1 MHKSYGEKK
10 PDQTYIVR
18 PGVYGITF
26 DALNRIALVK
36 VPYGYHLPGGGIDP
50 GEDHETCLKREFLEE
65 TGYDVSV
72 ESLIEISTQYT
83 FSGKHENYY
92 ALIGHFYVATMLDNR
107 TTPQEPDHELVWLS
121 VDEAVRLLSLEY
133 QATAV
138 KTAWAIASR
147 QITLNDQGDLT

>member
-65 TGYDVSV
+65 TGYDVYV

-83 FSGKHENYY
+83 FSEKHENYY

-121 VDEAVRLLSLEY
+121 VDEAVTLFSLEY
-133 QATAV
+133 QAAAV
-138 KTAWAIASR
+138 KTAWAITSR
-147 QITLNDQGDLT
+147 QKKLNDQGEHV

>member
-1 MHKSYGEKK
+1 MNCYGEKK
-10 PDQTYIVR
+10 PNQTYIVR

-26 DALNRIALVK
+26 DALNRVALVK

-50 GEDHETCLKREFLEE
+50 GEDHEMCLKREFLEE

-83 FSGKHENYY
+83 FSEKHKNYY

-107 TTPQEPDHELVWLS
+107 TAPQEPDHELVWHS
-121 VDEAVRLLSLEY
+121 VDEAVELLSLEY
-133 QATAV
+133 QAEAL
-138 KTAWAIASR
+138 KTARLKVTAN
-147 QITLNDQGDLT
+147 L